1 VLEHAKNLIQTRCA
15 TLTKNMKRYL
25 TFLFTVISL
34 SIYSQNKPDLNDIVQ
49 TGKNISKNSNQSQI
63 AKKWFS
69 NIEVEFGINNEVR
82 YDYALYDNND
92 NLISGKTFELDN
104 KTSFGILYNINYPIF
119 NKLTLGV
126 VSGFQYQSQLKIST
140 LKIGGILRYHF
151 ENYESVNINL
161 MTAYNVGISNN
172 IESEMGN
179 VRLGLQFPIKRS
191 DDFNLNLNIFSDYNF
206 YGYNEQVLNE
216 TNERPSNIIFRSFG
230 FSLGIQF

>member
-1 VLEHAKNLIQTRCA
+1 
-15 TLTKNMKRYL
+15 MKRYL

-92 NLISGKTFELDN
+92 NLISGKTSELDN

-126 VSGFQYQSQLKIST
+126 VSGFQYQSQLKISA

-161 MTAYNVGISNN
+161 MTAYNVGISDN

-179 VRLGLQFPIKRS
+179 VRLGLQLPIKRS

-206 YGYNEQVLNE
+206 YGYNEKVLNE
-216 TNERPSNIIFRSFG
+216 TNERPSNTIFRSFG

>member
-1 VLEHAKNLIQTRCA
+1 
-15 TLTKNMKRYL
+15 MKRYL
-25 TFLFTVISL
+25 TFLFSIISI
-34 SIYSQNKPDLNDIVQ
+34 SIYSQNKPDLTDIIQ
-49 TGKNISKNSNQSQI
+49 TGKSISKNSNQNQI

-69 NIEVEFGINNEVR
+69 NIEIEFGINNEVR
-82 YDYALYDNND
+82 YDYALYDTND
-92 NLISGKTFELDN
+92 NLISGKTSELDN

-119 NKLTLGV
+119 NKLTLGA

-161 MTAYNVGISNN
+161 MSAYNIGISDN

-179 VRLGLQFPIKRS
+179 VRLGLQFRIKRT
-191 DDFNLNLNIFSDYNF
+191 DDFILNLNIFSDYNF
-206 YGYNEQVLNE
+206 YGYKEKVFNE
-216 TNERPSNIIFRSFG
+216 TNESPSNIIFRTYG